1 MDRLTRPAPSLCAMN
16 LDLSGK
22 RALVCGS
29 TAGIGRACAQELA
42 ALGASVTLAARDAA
56 KLASALGTLP
66 GPGRHGVVV
75 ADFATPDA
83 ARTAVEASLGGGAY
97 HILIN
102 NTGGPPA
109 GAVLDATAGQLV
121 AAFNAQL
128 VTAQLLS
135 QLLVPGMKDARYG
148 RIVNITSTS
157 VKQPIANLA
166 ISNIVRPAV
175 AAWAKCLSQEVGAF
189 GITVN
194 NVLPGYTSTERL
206 GSLMENRARAR
217 GVPASTIEKE
227 WLATIPAGRLGSPV
241 DLAAAVAFLCSPAAG
256 YITGVNLPVDG
267 GRLGTL

>member
-1 MDRLTRPAPSLCAMN
+1 MDLN
-16 LDLSGK
+16 LDGK

-29 TAGIGRACAQELA
+29 SAGIGRACAEELA
-42 ALGASVTLAARDAA
+42 RLGAAVTLAARDKA
-56 KLASALGTLP
+56 KLEKVLAGLSRGGGQA
-66 GPGRHGVVV
+66 HGVLV
-75 ADFATPDA
+75 ADFSRPAEVRGA
-83 ARTAVEASLGGGAY
+83 AEQLVAGGPV

-109 GAVLDATAGQLV
+109 GSTLDATPEHLV
-121 AAFNAQL
+121 AAFNAQV
-128 VTAQLLS
+128 VTAQVLA
-135 QLLVPGMKDARYG
+135 QVLVPGMKAAGYG

-175 AAWAKCLSQEVGAF
+175 AAWAKSLSQEVARF

-194 NVLPGYTSTERL
+194 NVLPGYTATERL
-206 GSLMENRARAR
+206 SSLMENRAKAR
-217 GVPASTIEKE
+217 GVSAETIAKE
-227 WLATIPAGRLGSPV
+227 WLDTIPAGRLGSPE

-256 YITGVNLPVDG
+256 YINGINLPVDG